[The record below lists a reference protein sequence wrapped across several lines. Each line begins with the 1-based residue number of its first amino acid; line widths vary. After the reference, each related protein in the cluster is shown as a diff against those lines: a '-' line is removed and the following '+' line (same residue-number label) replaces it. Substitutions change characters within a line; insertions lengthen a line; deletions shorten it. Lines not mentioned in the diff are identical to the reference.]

1 MSINQAVWCC
11 CDTSDGQPRNM
22 TFQDAATAKGLF
34 LNLVALCCK
43 WNVSYQQRQRMDVV
57 MSVHETGPPL

>member
-1 MSINQAVWCC
+1 
-11 CDTSDGQPRNM
+11 M

>member
-1 MSINQAVWCC
+1 MGNDETNLIA
-11 CDTSDGQPRNM
+11 
-22 TFQDAATAKGLF
+22 AATAKGLF

>member
-1 MSINQAVWCC
+1 
-11 CDTSDGQPRNM
+11 M

-57 MSVHETGPPL
+57 MSVHETGPPCDHCKLALSLSSPM